1 MACTLRIRPA
11 ARRQIKK
18 LDRSIQARVIRRLE
32 QLAEDPRPPGTTKL
46 TAQDNLFRI
55 RDGDYRII
63 YQIQDE
69 ALIILIA
76 KIAHR
81 GEAYRR

>member
-1 MACTLRIRPA
+1 MAYSLHIRPA

-18 LDRSIQARVIRRLE
+18 LDRSMQARIIRRLE

-55 RDGDYRII
+55 REGDYRII
-63 YQIQDE
+63 YQIQDK
-69 ALIILIA
+69 ALIVLIA
-76 KIAHR
+76 KVAHR
-81 GEAYRR
+81 ADAYRP